1 MKKFITNN
9 LWIIV
14 VITAVGVGAIYYKNW
29 KAKKATA

>member
-14 VITAVGVGAIYYKNW
+14 VITAVGVGYIYYQNW
-29 KAKKATA
+29 RAEHPKS